1 MGMLASVQTHTL
13 LMHRTSHFLF
23 VCLVAALALGDA
35 TLLAQEKPAPPASLP
50 GAPAAAWS
58 QVEAMLAALRPPPD
72 WRTRPPSPG
81 QVTEF
86 QKQVRVAALAC
97 ARQAREF
104 ASRFPTND
112 HAGEGRI
119 MAVYALTHAVAA
131 GEPAAEAEIQK
142 HVAAVMAD
150 PSLGEDDRV
159 GVLLYAGNTVCM
171 KRVGM
176 RLFTEG
182 LGKHREEF
190 EANSLATVRSA
201 LRQYPS
207 NSMPHTFLVATAD
220 RARGERRKEL
230 ATEVIQA
237 PGAPGGAKTLA
248 KHMLQGTQ
256 PYQVG
261 QPLAIRFTA
270 LDGRVVDLAQLK
282 GKVVL
287 VEFWST
293 TCGPCV
299 AEMPTVKAAYE
310 KFHGR
315 GFEVIGIS
323 LDSSEAALRRFL
335 KEKAL
340 PWPQHFD
347 GRHWENQFAVQYGVF
362 GIPTLW
368 LVDTNGNLRLTNAR
382 GNLEQPVEA
391 LVAEPTSATQPQP

>member
-1 MGMLASVQTHTL
+1 MNRPL
-13 LMHRTSHFLF
+13 LLLF
-23 VCLVAALALGDA
+23 VRLAAACCLGQT
-35 TLLAQEKPAPPASLP
+35 TLLAQEKPARPDPLP
-50 GAPAAAWS
+50 GDPAPAWS
-58 QVEAMLAALRPPPD
+58 GVEARLATLRPPAE
-72 WRTRPPSPG
+72 WHSRPPSPA

-86 QKQVRVAALAC
+86 QSTVRASALAC

-104 ASRFPTND
+104 VARFPTND
-112 HAGEGRI
+112 HAGEARI
-119 MAVYALTHAVAA
+119 LAVYALTHAVAA
-131 GEPAAEAEIQK
+131 GEPTAEAELQRF
-142 HVAAVMAD
+142 VATVQAD
-150 PSLGEDDRV
+150 QSLGEDDRV
-159 GVLLYAGNTVCM
+159 GVLLYSGNTVFM
-171 KRVGM
+171 KKVGM
-176 RLFTEG
+176 RFFTEG
-182 LGKHREEF
+182 LSKLREEF
-190 EANSLATVRSA
+190 EANSLETVRSA
-201 LRQYPS
+201 LRQFPS
-207 NSMPHTFLVATAD
+207 NTMLHTFLVATAD

-237 PGAPGGAKTLA
+237 PGAPAGAKTLA

-315 GFEVIGIS
+315 GFDVIGIS
-323 LDSSEAALRRFL
+323 LDSSETALRRYL

-362 GIPTLW
+362 ALPTLW
-368 LVDTNGNLRLTNAR
+368 LVDKNGNLRLTNAR
-382 GNLEQPVEA
+382 GNLEQHVEA
-391 LVAEPTSATQPQP
+391 LLKEPTSPAQP